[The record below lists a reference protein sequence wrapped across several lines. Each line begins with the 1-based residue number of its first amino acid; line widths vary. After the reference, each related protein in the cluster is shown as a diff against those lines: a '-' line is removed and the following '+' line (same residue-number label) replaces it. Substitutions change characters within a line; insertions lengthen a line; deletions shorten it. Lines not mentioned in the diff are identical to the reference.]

1 MGEGVGGVR
10 SGLTTYL
17 VVSKLPCMPAPTASA
32 PRDTKREILDLAAAL
47 LQERGFNAFSYQHIA
62 QALGIKSA
70 AVHYHFRTKA
80 DLGVAIIER
89 YRRRFARW
97 AERLDT
103 TDPWER
109 LRAFFDIYRTYLLAN
124 GKICPAGSL
133 QAVYNA
139 IPEPV
144 REATRG
150 IVTDMQGWLATTLE
164 EGRRRGAFSFK
175 GSSED
180 QAMVFLAT
188 LQGGLQIARS
198 CGRERFEAALQQ
210 LERSLEA

>member
-1 MGEGVGGVR
+1 
-10 SGLTTYL
+10 
-17 VVSKLPCMPAPTASA
+17 MPAPTASA

-70 AVHYHFRTKA
+70 AVHYHFRSKA

-97 AERLDT
+97 AERLET
-103 TDPWER
+103 TNPAPWER

-133 QAVYNA
+133 HADYNA

-150 IVTDMQGWLATTLE
+150 IVTDMQSWLARTLE
-164 EGRRRGAFSFK
+164 EGRRQGAFSFK
-175 GSSED
+175 GSPED
-180 QAMVFLAT
+180 QAMVFSAT

-210 LERSLEA
+210 LKRLLEP